1 MNWAQRLTRPVAG
14 FLAGRKQEVRQRHAR
29 KPQIGA
35 TICCA
40 NLRMTVQAG
49 LSRELWMWLV
59 AQGWREIRPGEN
71 RYRFRAL
78 PTNLVAQLFD
88 AEPDR
93 WERLLA
99 AAIKQAV
106 QQTKPP
112 TVPARATEAV
122 TLRD

>member
-14 FLAGRKQEVRQRHAR
+14 FLTGRKQEVRERHAR

-59 AQGWREIRPGEN
+59 AQGWREIQPGEN

-78 PTNLVAQLFD
+78 PTNLVTQLFD

-106 QQTKPP
+106 QATNPP
-112 TVPARATEAV
+112 TVPAPTAEAV

>member
-1 MNWAQRLTRPVAG
+1 MNWAQLLTRPISG
-14 FLAGRKQEVRQRHAR
+14 FLSGRTQEVRTRHTR
-29 KPQIGA
+29 KPPIGA

-49 LSRELWMWLV
+49 LSRELWVWLV
-59 AQGWREIRPGEN
+59 AQGWREILPHEN

-78 PTNLVAQLFD
+78 PSNIVTELFD
-88 AEPDR
+88 AQPDC

-106 QQTKPP
+106 QDASPT
-112 TVPARATEAV
+112 TVPPRAAETVA
-122 TLRD
+122 LRD